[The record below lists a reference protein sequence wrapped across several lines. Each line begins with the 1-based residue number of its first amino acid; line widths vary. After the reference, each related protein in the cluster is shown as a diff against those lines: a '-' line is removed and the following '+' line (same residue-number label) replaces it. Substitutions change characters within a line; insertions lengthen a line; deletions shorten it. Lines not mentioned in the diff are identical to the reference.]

1 MPNCFAASNYNALA
15 KDSLWISATYHQ
27 FFRWK
32 VGNMLRLSQQKS
44 CRIVPKLTGML
55 GPT

>member
-15 KDSLWISATYHQ
+15 KDNPWISATYQQ

-32 VGNMLRLSQQKS
+32 VGNMLRLSQQVYTK
-44 CRIVPKLTGML
+44 M
-55 GPT
+55 